1 MKPIANKNYL
11 HYAHSVDVYTPCL
24 FVHRYIHC
32 FQNSE
37 LNLKKKM
44 SEKVYKYIS
53 DQIDEHETTFDNN
66 NIRDFVD
73 HYWRTKK
80 CGKENERKYM
90 TSEYFTFDEYVH

>member
-1 MKPIANKNYL
+1 M
-11 HYAHSVDVYTPCL
+11 
-24 FVHRYIHC
+24 
-32 FQNSE
+32 
-37 LNLKKKM
+37 
-44 SEKVYKYIS
+44 YKYIS
-53 DQIDEHETTFDNN
+53 DQIDEHERKFDND